1 MLSVPKE
8 EIDRREAEYQ
18 KSRKAAAKPKTFVE
32 NRAILLAAFRRHR
45 NTADYPRIHLIR
57 EATQMSVPGWIR
69 AALGVHEDTVDRSL
83 TGKWII
89 VFVLL
94 AILVY
99 LAIRQLLASW

>member
-1 MLSVPKE
+1 
-8 EIDRREAEYQ
+8 
-18 KSRKAAAKPKTFVE
+18 
-32 NRAILLAAFRRHR
+32 
-45 NTADYPRIHLIR
+45 
-57 EATQMSVPGWIR
+57 MSVPGWIR